1 MANKFR
7 CSESWVAEVDER
19 TVAVFGR
26 GKMEWVLLKVVL
38 AAGGGVWV
46 RTQSCGGECRAEE
59 RV

>member
-1 MANKFR
+1 M
-7 CSESWVAEVDER
+7 AEVDER

-46 RTQSCGGECRAEE
+46 RTQSSDGECRAEE